1 MSQSDLFRHGEIS
14 AKSQKAGVG
23 FLVSFFRSEEGPHNV
38 NEAEV
43 CAPVEVQ
50 SECDDEDFANSLLMD
65 LSSPR
70 KTGDVSS
77 YFPADDI
84 VCSVTADS
92 PVDTKH
98 TLAVSHAEE
107 VRAEKT
113 SSRGSVWGSASF
125 FERPQTPP
133 AARDAPRVSSGRA
146 AGTVLQTRRTR
157 ILTGTPGDASSDGSS
172 PAWRGKQFH
181 VAFQGSK
188 EVTVVEDETASTR
201 SETQDG
207 CQQREGG
214 TWEQAKENSISSSE
228 SVARPLTHS
237 AGPYLRRKGDLQ
249 RTVKSGVFLTG
260 ALTVP
265 VALVAI
271 ACISPWSFGSGLS
284 LLVGGAIV
292 FLCGYFGTTLSSRP
306 LLIAY
311 LALLCGLLA
320 SLLVATVFNTH
331 LAVQAFRAVRHV
343 YFDPSEAT
351 TTRRLETAVVSSHSS
366 TSKVTLP
373 LALEI
378 PGRTNMQGM
387 LTNLRKPSFQ
397 NLPVPSATAAYRE
410 QRFIEAAEVQ
420 QSSKNAKHPR
430 IYDMRHASGD
440 SFDVTRAV
448 GTRFPRA
455 PVAERRLSPLQDS
468 QKNNATPVQTT
479 TEPVIRV
486 EAERCNAVP
495 LSLTKYIGP
504 TKVQLETYGLLC
516 GFSLYNIWGVV
527 DAWDVDCETFCGF
540 KYLAT
545 KRYMWNVGKETL
557 RQGESEA
564 VTAGM
569 GPGSAGRAFAFREQK
584 KEATGRTKEHTWSVN
599 RLQEETGKRE
609 THESQPA
616 DVARV
621 TSREDALATWR
632 ENTPVADQIKCMEL
646 ALNLSCGV
654 VRSFYLVLLP
664 GLSVV
669 MVVTSLA
676 LFTAGTSL
684 VKKGIQ
690 LSQEFAR

>member
-1 MSQSDLFRHGEIS
+1 
-14 AKSQKAGVG
+14 
-23 FLVSFFRSEEGPHNV
+23 
-38 NEAEV
+38 
-43 CAPVEVQ
+43 
-50 SECDDEDFANSLLMD
+50 MD

-77 YFPADDI
+77 HFPADDI
-84 VCSVTADS
+84 ICSVTADS
-92 PVDTKH
+92 LVDTKN

-113 SSRGSVWGSASF
+113 SSRGSVWGGARF
-125 FERPQTPP
+125 FGRPQTPP
-133 AARDAPRVSSGRA
+133 AARDASRVSSGRA

-157 ILTGTPGDASSDGSS
+157 SPTRTPRYASSDGSS
-172 PAWRGKQFH
+172 PARRGKQFY

-188 EVTVVEDETASTR
+188 DVAVVDDETASTR

-214 TWEQAKENSISSSE
+214 TWEQAEETSNSSSE

-237 AGPYLRRKGDLQ
+237 AGPYLRRRADLQ

-265 VALVAI
+265 VGLVAI
-271 ACISPWSFGSGLS
+271 GCISPWSFGSGLS
-284 LLVGGAIV
+284 LLAGGAIV

-306 LLIAY
+306 LLIVY
-311 LALLCGLLA
+311 LSLLCGLLA
-320 SLLVATVFNTH
+320 SLLVATAFNTH

-351 TTRRLETAVVSSHSS
+351 TTRRLETTVVSSHTS
-366 TSKVTLP
+366 TSTVTLP
-373 LALEI
+373 LVLEI
-378 PGRTNMQGM
+378 PGRTSTQGM
-387 LTNLRKPSFQ
+387 LTNLRKPRCQ
-397 NLPVPSATAAYRE
+397 NLPVPSETAAYRE

-420 QSSKNAKHPR
+420 QSSKNAEHPR
-430 IYDMRHASGD
+430 IYDTRDASGD
-440 SFDVTRAV
+440 SFAVSGAV
-448 GTRFPRA
+448 GTPFPRA

-468 QKNNATPVQTT
+468 QKNNATAVQTT

-545 KRYMWNVGKETL
+545 KRYMWNVGRDTA

-564 VTAGM
+564 ATAGT
-569 GPGSAGRAFAFREQK
+569 GPRPAGRASAFREQRREAAGRA
-584 KEATGRTKEHTWSVN
+584 KEYTW
-599 RLQEETGKRE
+599 RLQGKTGNRE
-609 THESQPA
+609 AHESQPA
-616 DVARV
+616 DLARV

-632 ENTPVADQIKCMEL
+632 ENTSVADQIKCMEL

-690 LSQEFAR
+690 LSQEFAE